1 MKENNTEDSSI
12 EIINNTNEKKNLIK
26 ESDNLNNNQENN
38 KSTENS
44 ETQPLKDSEE
54 PKNKNAENNIEK
66 KDEENNINIIQKKSE
81 RISLDILFKKKLH
94 FESNCNKGRT
104 GLVNIGNTCFMNS
117 ALQCLSNCYEL
128 TKYFLLNFYEND
140 INQENRLGTGG
151 QVVTIYRKLL
161 DDLWLGDDDYI
172 NPNYFKRIFAHFVHK
187 FSGYAQQD
195 SNEFLIYLLDKIHED
210 LNTITVKPYIEMEGK
225 KPEQTDEEVSKI
237 WWEKHLKRE
246 NSIIVDLFHGQF
258 KSTISCNICHEVCVS
273 FDSYMFISLPIPSGK
288 YEIEVKY
295 FGYNINDFLV
305 MKIPITENTTVLNI
319 IDIMKNRI
327 NIININKN
335 KNIKNNPPKRKK
347 RNKNKNKIIK
357 KLYEQIN
364 LSKDKIEMVL
374 LTNKKKIYKVF
385 TNNDYIFPYLLQGYE
400 LVAYEK
406 DTSNQNNENIYFY
419 LSQYY
424 YSYIFSLFYYP
435 RIYFFD
441 YPFAINFDKTQ
452 KIFNIYENIKEFLK
466 ELLPNNNPNNP
477 IKKDEILNIDFNF
490 NKINKDNEKS
500 CGFTLYLNTFI
511 PNTNSSLCS
520 YIFSFGNSINH
531 PLLEKYSST
540 ENYSNIKRQLNLD
553 ELHLRLTLDVNI
565 LFNLDK
571 ARLPKLKNYLY
582 NKKLSLNVGKDINL
596 YDCLNLFNSEEIL
609 DGDNEWYCNKCK
621 KHVDAVKKMDV
632 YKSPYYLIFQLKRF
646 KQDNEGSSIFNIFNS
661 SKNTTFI
668 DFPVTNL
675 DLSNYILSE
684 NNQGG
689 IYDLIGVINHYG
701 GESFGH
707 YTAYCLNGKKWMEYN
722 DEYVAEIKKGNIIT
736 NAAYVLFYRRRDEN

>member
-66 KDEENNINIIQKKSE
+66 KDEKNNINIIQKKSE

-258 KSTISCNICHEVCVS
+258 KSTISCNICHQVCVS

-327 NIININKN
+327 NIININ

-452 KIFNIYENIKEFLK
+452 KIFNIYKNIKEFLK

-520 YIFSFGNSINH
+520 SIFSFGNSINH

-553 ELHLRLTLDVNI
+553 ELHLRFTLDVNI

>member
-151 QVVTIYRKLL
+151 QVVTIYRKFL
-161 DDLWLGDDDYI
+161 DDLWLWDDDYI

-258 KSTISCNICHEVCVS
+258 KSTISCNICHQVCVS

-295 FGYNINDFLV
+295 FGYNINEFLV

-452 KIFNIYENIKEFLK
+452 KVFNIYKNIKEFLK

-477 IKKDEILNIDFNF
+477 NKKDEILNIDFNF
-490 NKINKDNEKS
+490 NKINKDNEKNS
-500 CGFTLYLNTFI
+500 GFSLYLNTFI

-520 YIFSFGNSINH
+520 SIFSFGNSINH

-571 ARLPKLKNYLY
+571 AKLPKLKNNLY